1 MLPPYAPLS
10 RTRRQ
15 RAAMSTSL
23 ASSTF
28 SSSNAWGSVF
38 AYGLMMTLAT
48 LALVPLLSA
57 LK

>member
-1 MLPPYAPLS
+1 
-10 RTRRQ
+10 
-15 RAAMSTSL
+15 MSTSL

-38 AYGLMMTLAT
+38 AYGQMMTLAT